1 MFTFLLVIYLV
12 IFPGQ
17 LMWYCIF
24 LLENNELNNERYRD
38 GIKRKET
45 R

>member
-1 MFTFLLVIYLV
+1 MKGPSSSDTNETRKFF
-12 IFPGQ
+12 
-17 LMWYCIF
+17 
-24 LLENNELNNERYRD
+24 ELNNERYRD